1 MIRRFWL
8 VAVLGAASVAVA
20 QPAPGFTPGPDEPEK
35 VHLTW
40 PARFTPDPAAKVP
53 GAIRP
58 LPDVTRLVPVRTSA
72 RTFLKPAGE
81 DLADSLLIV
90 GMDGTQRPIFE
101 GEGSLIFR
109 PIRPIP
115 RPGEQE
121 PAPAPEGAVEYF
133 VYISG
138 QATGDQPPALKL
150 QRTWF
155 GFYAPRGE
163 RVRGLALLM
172 PGMLGTPEPIIDLY
186 ASALQKQGWGVV
198 RMMAQP
204 SRFTERVVFR
214 IDSAEIGGSAAR
226 IAAELDDRVA
236 ECAFACQAAMAH
248 AEGRVP
254 GSTGLPRIA
263 VGMSA
268 GAMTLP
274 TIVAREPEKYA
285 AAVLIAGG
293 CDYYMINEESSYR
306 FLIGAMESKWAPQQP
321 DDAQRKALDDAYL
334 ERAALD
340 SYRTAAVLKGKPL
353 LMIHGERDI
362 GVPARLGDLLWERLG
377 RPERWVQNAGHEE
390 VFMKLP
396 TQVDQIMEWLAAKTS
411 RPEQPTD
418 KP

>member
-1 MIRRFWL
+1 VIWRRVWL
-8 VAVLGAASVAVA
+8 IAVLGAATAGVA
-20 QPAPGFTPGPDEPEK
+20 QPAPGPAADEPAK
-35 VHLTW
+35 VRLNW

-58 LPDVTRLVPVRTSA
+58 LPEVTRLVPVRTSA

-81 DLADSLLIV
+81 DLADVLMVV
-90 GMDGTQRPIFE
+90 GTGGTQRPIFE
-101 GEGSLIFR
+101 GDGSLIFR
-109 PIRPIP
+109 PIRPIV
-115 RPGEQE
+115 RPEEPG
-121 PAPAPEGAVEYF
+121 PAPAEADGAVEYF

-138 QATGDQPPALKL
+138 QATGAEPPALKV

-155 GFYAPRGE
+155 GLYAPRGE

-186 ASALQKQGWGVV
+186 AGALQKQGWGVV

-214 IDSAEIGGSAAR
+214 IDAAEIGGSAAR
-226 IAAELDDRVA
+226 IAGELDDRVA

-254 GSTGLPRIA
+254 GAAGLPRIA

-306 FLIGAMESKWAPQQP
+306 FLIGAMESRWVPQQP
-321 DDAQRKALDDAYL
+321 DDGQRKALDDAYL

-353 LMIHGERDI
+353 LMIHGALDI

-377 RPERWVQNAGHEE
+377 KPERWVQNAGHEE

-396 TQVDQIMEWLAAKTS
+396 SQVDQIMEWLAAKTR
-411 RPEQPTD
+411 RPDQPTD